1 MDLFKSFIIIMFTIL
16 VGVFIGTYIYK
27 SSRLNS
33 KEVFNETTNAYLLQ
47 YGVYSSPESMKDSTT
62 DLSDYF
68 FFKDNDGYHVIIGVV
83 ENKNISEKIKE
94 SYHIKENIYL
104 KEVFI
109 SNMEFIESLRQYD
122 ILVSSLNDD
131 KSIINA
137 EKQILS
143 KYEELI
149 LNNENSN

>member
-1 MDLFKSFIIIMFTIL
+1 MDLFKSFIIVMFTIL

-27 SSRLNS
+27 ASKIDT
-33 KEVFNETTNAYLLQ
+33 KEVFSETTTAYLLQ
-47 YGVYSSPESMKDSTT
+47 YGVYSSVESMKDSTT
-62 DLSDYF
+62 NLSDYF

-94 SYHIKENIYL
+94 SYEIKENIYL
-104 KEVFI
+104 KEVAV

-122 ILVSSLNDD
+122 TLVSSLSDS

>member
-1 MDLFKSFIIIMFTIL
+1 MNTFKGFIILCFTVLAGIFL
-16 VGVFIGTYIYK
+16 GTIIYK
-27 SSRLNS
+27 SSS
-33 KEVFNETTNAYLLQ
+33 ISTKEVFMEDNKVYLLQ
-47 YGVYSSPESMKDSTT
+47 YGVYSSNENMKKSTV

-83 ENKNISEKIKE
+83 ENKNIVNKIKD
-94 SYHIKENIYL
+94 SYEVEGNIYL
-104 KEVFI
+104 KEVKI
-109 SNMEFIESLRQYD
+109 NNMEFLESLRQYD
-122 ILVSSLNDD
+122 TLVSSLNDN

-149 LNNENSN
+149 LNENSN